1 MYHFDENPKGKVR
14 KKKMNKF
21 YLVKN
26 YGNLIPAGIYY
37 RTGHKMVN
45 KVEYLK
51 VWGSMNG
58 FRREAGVI
66 LAFFRSYRKCICL

>member
-1 MYHFDENPKGKVR
+1 MKTPKVKLE

-51 VWGSMNG
+51 V
-58 FRREAGVI
+58 
-66 LAFFRSYRKCICL
+66 